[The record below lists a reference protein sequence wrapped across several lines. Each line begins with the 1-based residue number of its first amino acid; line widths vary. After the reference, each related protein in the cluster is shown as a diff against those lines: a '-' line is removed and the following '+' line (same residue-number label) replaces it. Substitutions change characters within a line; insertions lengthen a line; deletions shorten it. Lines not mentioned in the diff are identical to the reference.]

1 MLRRDVAG
9 RGPSALAGD
18 QFAYPAARPASCRR
32 RCSWR
37 PLADAPDTL
46 VRPPL
51 AACSCD
57 RDGMWLIAAH
67 GEHADYVANPVA
79 RFASPA
85 APPWMRHTATAEL
98 QDLDPEIVASF
109 NAHARGHE
117 HAPNDERSKQT
128 QVADVARWARASS
141 WKPILCRH
149 SAL

>member
-1 MLRRDVAG
+1 
-9 RGPSALAGD
+9 
-18 QFAYPAARPASCRR
+18 
-32 RCSWR
+32 
-37 PLADAPDTL
+37 
-46 VRPPL
+46 
-51 AACSCD
+51 
-57 RDGMWLIAAH
+57 MWLIAAH